1 MGVNKFIENGSE
13 NQFNRTPYYVDPIRL
28 STHFQQIDF
37 SRFGHFSEQPEEDVL
52 VEDEVDTGSGEV
64 AHLLVYNDDHN
75 SFDWVIECFMEIL
88 QHTNQQAE
96 QLALLIHLKG
106 KATVKTA
113 PRNVLQPK
121 KEALVDRGLSAVIEG
136 ERI

>member
-1 MGVNKFIENGSE
+1 MKKYTTNGS
-13 NQFNRTPYYVDPIRL
+13 NGDFGQQKPIFLDPIVL
-28 STHFQQIDF
+28 YAHFSDIDF
-37 SRFGHFSEQPEEDVL
+37 IRYARPAENPEEDVL
-52 VEDEVDTGSGEV
+52 VEDEVDTGSGEI

-88 QHTNQQAE
+88 QHTNEQAE

-113 PRNVLQPK
+113 PRNILQPK
-121 KEALVDRGLSAVIEG
+121 KEALIDRGLSAVIEG
-136 ERI
+136 ERE

>member
-1 MGVNKFIENGSE
+1 MLISFALVFELFHTAEN
-13 NQFNRTPYYVDPIRL
+13 
-28 STHFQQIDF
+28 
-37 SRFGHFSEQPEEDVL
+37 PEEDVL

-75 SFDWVIECFMEIL
+75 SFDWVIECFTEL
-88 QHTNQQAE
+88 LNHSNQQAE

-113 PRNVLQPK
+113 PRNDLQPIK
-121 KEALVDRGLSAVIEG
+121 DALVERGLSAVIEG
-136 ERI
+136 ERV

>member
-13 NQFNRTPYYVDPIRL
+13 HQFNRRPYYLDPIQL
-28 STHFQQIDF
+28 SAHFQDIDF
-37 SRFGHFSEQPEEDVL
+37 SRFGHFSEQPEEEVL

-75 SFDWVIECFMEIL
+75 SFDWVIECFMDIL
-88 QHTNQQAE
+88 QHSNQQAE

-113 PRNVLQPK
+113 PRDVLQPK
-121 KEALVDRGLSAVIEG
+121 KEALIDRGLSAVIEG

>member
-1 MGVNKFIENGSE
+1 MGVNKFIENESE
-13 NQFNRTPYYVDPIRL
+13 NQFDRTPYYVDPIRL
-28 STHFQQIDF
+28 SAHFEDIDF
-37 SRFGHFSEQPEEDVL
+37 SLFGHLSEQPEEDVL

-88 QHTNQQAE
+88 QHTSQQAE

-113 PRNVLQPK
+113 PRNILQPK
-121 KEALVDRGLSAVIEG
+121 KEALIDRGLSAVIEG

>member
-1 MGVNKFIENGSE
+1 MGVNKFIENESDH
-13 NQFNRTPYYVDPIRL
+13 QFGKPPYYVDPIRL
-28 STHFQQIDF
+28 SVHFEDIDF
-37 SRFGHFSEQPEEDVL
+37 SVFGHFSEQPEEDVL

-88 QHTNQQAE
+88 QHSSQQAE

-113 PRNVLQPK
+113 PRDVLQPK
-121 KEALVDRGLSAVIEG
+121 KDALIDRGLSAVIEG
-136 ERI
+136 EKV

>member
-1 MGVNKFIENGSE
+1 M
-13 NQFNRTPYYVDPIRL
+13 
-28 STHFQQIDF
+28 
-37 SRFGHFSEQPEEDVL
+37 

>member
-1 MGVNKFIENGSE
+1 MNKHIENGSE
-13 NQFNRTPYYVDPIRL
+13 HEFGHRPNDIDPIL
-28 STHFQQIDF
+28 LYAHFQDIDF
-37 SRFGHFSEQPEEDVL
+37 SRFGQTAENPEEDVL
-52 VEDEVDTGSGEV
+52 VEEEVDTGSGEI

-88 QHTNQQAE
+88 EHTNEQAE

-121 KEALVDRGLSAVIEG
+121 KEALIDRGLSAVIEG
-136 ERI
+136 ERE

>member
-1 MGVNKFIENGSE
+1 MNKFSAKGFEHGYNGA
-13 NQFNRTPYYVDPIRL
+13 PHYIDPILL
-28 STHFQQIDF
+28 SAHFLDIDF
-37 SRFGHFSEQPEEDVL
+37 SLYGQALENPEEEVL
-52 VEDEVDTGSGEV
+52 VEEDVDTGSGEV

-88 QHTNQQAE
+88 QHTSQQAE

-113 PRNVLQPK
+113 PRNILQPK
-121 KEALVDRGLSAVIEG
+121 KDALIDRGLSAVIEG
-136 ERI
+136 ERL

>member
-1 MGVNKFIENGSE
+1 MGVKKYLENESE
-13 NQFNRTPYYVDPIRL
+13 NQFGRSHYIDPILL
-28 STHFQQIDF
+28 SAHFSDIDF
-37 SRFGHFSEQPEEDVL
+37 SLYGHMAEQPEEDVL

-121 KEALVDRGLSAVIEG
+121 KEALIDRGLSAVIEG